1 MKKLAHRM
9 IPNISVDCVVFG
21 FDSEKLNVL
30 LVERKLEIPEEN
42 VHISDYSLTGYH
54 IFEDEELDT
63 AAARILKDLTG
74 LDNIY
79 LEQFYAF
86 GGLRRVASDKDQLW
100 LKYLDMGFADRIVTV
115 GYYSLIDSSKA
126 TLSKTEKNAQWVA
139 VDCLDELEFAYD
151 HREIIDQALEALRKK
166 ARLEPVAFEL
176 LPDRFTLTQLQKVF
190 ESILGT
196 KYDKRNYRKKINQMP
211 FIVPLNE
218 KQKGVSHKPAQ
229 LFIFSPDIFSAIK
242 KNSHDQLF

>member
-1 MKKLAHRM
+1 MKKLSHRI

-30 LVERKLEIPEEN
+30 LVERKLDVPEDN

-54 IFEDEELDT
+54 IFEDEDLDT

-79 LEQFYAF
+79 LEQFYTF
-86 GGLRRVASDKDQLW
+86 GGLQRVASDKDQLW
-100 LKYLDMGFADRIVTV
+100 LKYLNMGFADRIVTV
-115 GYYSLIDSSKA
+115 GYYSLIDCSKV
-126 TLSKTEKNAQWVA
+126 TLSKTEKNAQWMPVEK
-139 VDCLDELEFAYD
+139 LDELEFAFD
-151 HREIIDQALEALRKK
+151 HREIIDKALEALRKK
-166 ARLEPVAFEL
+166 VRMEPVAFEL

-190 ESILGT
+190 ESILGI

-229 LFIFSPDIFSAIK
+229 LFIFSPDIFSTIK